1 MITETTTAKYAPP
14 LLAMLA
20 VVDWQLAGGIAFGF
34 AAGWAARAAV
44 KVNKRESSAIIWR
57 DLMVSV
63 MISGG
68 CLLLVLLAVEWFDLS
83 ELGAAVLSF
92 ILAMGGVKLLEL
104 IHREAV
110 EFLRRK
116 FTDVDAVMGERRQE
130 AQKHIAAAKLAKKD
144 ESDDDVER

>member
-1 MITETTTAKYAPP
+1 MISASAAGKYSPP
-14 LLAMLA
+14 VVAALAL
-20 VVDWQLAGGIAFGF
+20 VDWQLAGGIGFGF

-44 KVNKRESSAIIWR
+44 KVNKRESSSLIWR
-57 DLMVSV
+57 DFVVSV

-92 ILAMGGVKLLEL
+92 ILAMGGVKLLEV

-116 FTDVDAVMGERRQE
+116 FTDVDAVMGERRQD
-130 AQKHIAAAKLAKKD
+130 AQKHIAAHKLARK
-144 ESDDDVER
+144 DDDE

>member
-1 MITETTTAKYAPP
+1 MISASASAKYVPP
-14 LLAMLA
+14 FVTALAM
-20 VVDWQLAGGIAFGF
+20 VDWQLAGGIGFGF

-57 DLMVSV
+57 DFLVSV

-68 CLLLVLLAVEWFDLS
+68 CVLVVLLAVEWFRLT

-92 ILAMGGVKLLEL
+92 ILAMGGVKLLEV

-116 FTDVDAVMGERRQE
+116 FTDVDALMGERRQE
-130 AQKHIAAAKLAKKD
+130 AQKHIAAHKLARKD
-144 ESDDDVER
+144 ESDDDIER